1 MSVEEFFTGQRELW
15 EFWLFFGDLPE
26 GSRTKTAIAMDPEVA
41 EARSEAVSEEEI
53 ASLYESRAGKGPR
66 QELTPRGYTLEVE
79 KLNQV
84 LDAINVLQL
93 VVRQLAGGKVKEADF
108 KPAQRPKTEFDKRID
123 ERVRA
128 YEKKY
133 QEGVMAEFGF

>member
-26 GSRTKTAIAMDPEVA
+26 GSRTKTAIAMDPEIA

-53 ASLYESRAGKGPR
+53 ASLYEARAGKGPR

-84 LDAINVLQL
+84 LDAINALQL
-93 VVRQLAGGKVKEADF
+93 VVRQLTSGKVKESDF

-123 ERVRA
+123 ERIKA

>member
-26 GSRTKTAIAMDPEVA
+26 GSRTKTAIAMDPEIA

-84 LDAINVLQL
+84 LDAINALQL
-93 VVRQLAGGKVKEADF
+93 VVRQLTSGKVKESDF

-123 ERVRA
+123 ERIKA